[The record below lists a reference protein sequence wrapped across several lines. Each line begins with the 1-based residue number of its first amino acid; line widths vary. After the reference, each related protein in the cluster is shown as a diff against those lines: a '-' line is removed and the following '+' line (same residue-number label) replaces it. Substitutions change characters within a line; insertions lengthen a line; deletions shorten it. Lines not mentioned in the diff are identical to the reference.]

1 MRHLT
6 PEQLVDLAD
15 GVAAESASPHLQS
28 CAACQRQLMD
38 LRAMLSAVA
47 DVDAPEPSPLFWDHF
62 AARVHDAVS
71 VLPDTKWTVWRGWR
85 RAAGARLAALVAEPR
100 VIGGLAIVVI
110 AVAIAFQPGR
120 SGPASAPSTSAPV
133 VDAPALTAPI
143 AAPVAD
149 DPALSL
155 VTDLAGELDWDSA
168 REAGLTTHVGL
179 DDDDLSQLTSG
190 ERGELR
196 RLLQA
201 ELSPSRRGA

>member
-1 MRHLT
+1 MHLNI
-6 PEQLVDLAD
+6 EELVDI
-15 GVAAESASPHLQS
+15 AEGERNESEAPHLL
-28 CAACQRQLMD
+28 ACERCREQVRD
-38 LRAMLSAVA
+38 LRASIAA
-47 DVDAPEPSPLFWDHF
+47 ARDVEVPEPSPLFWDHF

-149 DPALSL
+149 DPSLSL
-155 VTDLAGELDWDSA
+155 VADLAGELDWESA